1 MKDYKFRVSI
11 LRPFNYEYAFIYLYN
26 IDENLSREEIEDLAR
41 DKFIKQF
48 GKYDKEELSV
58 AWCL

>member
-1 MKDYKFRVSI
+1 MKDYKFRVSV
-11 LRPFNYEYAFIYLYN
+11 LRPFNYEYAFIYLDN
-26 IDENLSREEIEDLAR
+26 IDENLSGEEIEDLVR
-41 DKFIKQF
+41 DEFIKRF

>member
-11 LRPFNYEYAFIYLYN
+11 LRPFNYEYAFIYLDN
-26 IDENLSREEIEDLAR
+26 VDVNLSGKELEDLAK

-48 GKYDKEELSV
+48 GKYNREELSV
-58 AWCL
+58 AWC